1 MAIAL
6 AIFKAVAAA
15 FTVAPWLRTTAFV
28 LIAFSF
34 GFVRGCNTGRSWAKQ
49 PEPTKI
55 ERPIR
60 RPILPWREA
69 EVQPVPDPISTPILP
84 QLPPIIE
91 AATVPVAK
99 PAAVQPVQRAANCS
113 NGQCGP
119 VQRRGF
125 FGRWR

>member
-6 AIFKAVAAA
+6 AIFQALGAA

-34 GFVRGCNTGRSWAKQ
+34 GFVRGCNTGKSWAKQ
-49 PEPTKI
+49 PEPARI
-55 ERPIR
+55 VRPER
-60 RPILPWREA
+60 RPILPWRQAEEA
-69 EVQPVPDPISTPILP
+69 KP

-99 PAAVQPVQRAANCS
+99 PAAVQPVQRAANCAG
-113 NGQCGP
+113 GQCGP

>member
-6 AIFKAVAAA
+6 AIFQALGAA

-34 GFVRGCNTGRSWAKQ
+34 GFVRGCNTGKSWAKQ
-49 PEPTKI
+49 PEPARI
-55 ERPIR
+55 VRPER
-60 RPILPWREA
+60 RPILPWRQA
-69 EVQPVPDPISTPILP
+69 EVQPVPDPISTP

-99 PAAVQPVQRAANCS
+99 PAAVQPVQRAANCAG
-113 NGQCGP
+113 GQCGP